1 MEKNHTSIWIQNW
14 EHKQKV
20 SLERIFSSLNNAVFE
35 KTMENV
41 RQHGDVELQ
50 TRERRNYLTS
60 ESNNLMIFWESNSNK
75 NEKEKQKKLPPSS
88 THKKTT
94 QESINSILDLIKILI
109 SDFSYDY
116 IKPKYGD
123 ITQLC

>member
-88 THKKTT
+88 THKKNNTRVY
-94 QESINSILDLIKILI
+94 QFN
-109 SDFSYDY
+109 FGSYQN
-116 IKPKYGD
+116 ID
-123 ITQLC
+123 IWVFIRLH

>member
-1 MEKNHTSIWIQNW
+1 
-14 EHKQKV
+14 
-20 SLERIFSSLNNAVFE
+20 
-35 KTMENV
+35 MENV

-75 NEKEKQKKLPPSS
+75 NEKEKQKKLPPPS

-94 QESINSILDLIKILI
+94 QESINSILDVIKI
-109 SDFSYDY
+109 STSEFSYDF